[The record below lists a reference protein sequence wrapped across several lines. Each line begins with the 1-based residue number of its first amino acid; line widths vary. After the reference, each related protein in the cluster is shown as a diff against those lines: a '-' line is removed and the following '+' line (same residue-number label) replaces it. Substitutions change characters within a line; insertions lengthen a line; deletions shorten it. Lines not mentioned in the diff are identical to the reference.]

1 MSAASSSSP
10 LPSATVL
17 TMNPPVCAGSP
28 LTMARSRSRSASSW
42 IRRDTPTWR
51 DWGMKTMERPGMD
64 TKEVT
69 RAPLVP
75 SDSFETCTRTSWPLR
90 SISSMGATACRRGSA
105 SASPSRLALVH
116 HVGGLL
122 LRGRRGL
129 VFRAELGGVVA
140 RVQKGVLGEPDVHER
155 GLHAGQHVGDHALVD
170 VPDDGAPVGALD
182 VQLGEEISILD
193 GETGFRH
200 TGVDDDALSHGRP
213 RSGVPAGDPASN
225 YAVSGTAAFGSRSGD
240 PALSARPPWTIRR
253 SSSAAAESPRWGA
266 GPSPSRC

>member
-1 MSAASSSSP
+1 M
-10 LPSATVL
+10 
-17 TMNPPVCAGSP
+17 
-28 LTMARSRSRSASSW
+28 
-42 IRRDTPTWR
+42 
-51 DWGMKTMERPGMD
+51 
-64 TKEVT
+64 KEVT

-75 SDSFETCTRTSWPLR
+75 SDSFETWTRISWPLR

-105 SASPSRLALVH
+105 SASPSASPSPSPV

-129 VFRAELGGVVA
+129 VLRAEVGGVVA
-140 RVQKGVLGEPDVHER
+140 RVEKGVLAEPDVHER
-155 GLHAGQHVGDHALVD
+155 GLHAGQDVGDHALVD

-182 VQLGEEISILD
+182 VQLGEEVSILD

-200 TGVDDDALSHGRP
+200 AGVDDDALSHGRP

-225 YAVSGTAAFGSRSGD
+225 YAVSGTAAFGSRAGD
-240 PALSARPPWTIRR
+240 PAPSARPPWTIRR

-266 GPSPSRC
+266 GPSPSPC